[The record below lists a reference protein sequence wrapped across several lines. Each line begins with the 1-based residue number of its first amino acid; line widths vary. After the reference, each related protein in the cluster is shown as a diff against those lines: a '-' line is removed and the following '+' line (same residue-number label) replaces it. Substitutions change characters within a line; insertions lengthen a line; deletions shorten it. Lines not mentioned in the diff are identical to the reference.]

1 MESIANKMKPDSLD
15 QLRVA
20 SPCSVGWESMAGND
34 RVRFC
39 SLCQLNVYNF
49 AELTRTE
56 ADQLVRTTEGRICGR
71 LFRRSDGTVIT
82 RDCPVGLRAI
92 RRKVARVAGAA
103 FATIISLC
111 SVVFAQK
118 DKGASCRQQ
127 VKIETKIGQLPAGA
141 ASITGKVLDQVGA
154 VITGANIS
162 LIDHQANKTYQIKS
176 NDDGAFTQALTPGTY
191 EVLIESPGF
200 QPLKI
205 AKLKVSSG
213 EVTFVEATL
222 LSKLETTVT
231 VGIIVL
237 EPMIDTSTSGIK
249 TSFKPKM
256 IEKLPIH

>member
-1 MESIANKMKPDSLD
+1 MKPDNLD
-15 QLRVA
+15 QIRVA

-49 AELTRTE
+49 AELTRKE

-71 LFRRSDGTVIT
+71 LYRRSDGTVIT

-118 DKGASCRQQ
+118 DKGSSCRQQ
-127 VKIETKIGQLPAGA
+127 VKIETKMGQVPADA
-141 ASITGKVLDQVGA
+141 ASITGKVLDEMGA
-154 VITGANIS
+154 VISGAQVT
-162 LIDHQANKTYQIKS
+162 LVDEQTKKTYRVQS
-176 NDDGAFTQALTPGTY
+176 NDDGAFTQSLSPGTY
-191 EVLIESPGF
+191 QVLIESAAF
-200 QPLKI
+200 QQLKI

-213 EVTFVEATL
+213 EVALVEATL

-237 EPMIDTSTSGIK
+237 KPMIDTSTSGTK
-249 TSFKPKM
+249 TSFDTKM